1 MSIKEKPMIK
11 NIVSVYDRL
20 YENASAETGNRTYF
34 FLAVSIIGGG
44 LFFLSFFL
52 ADANPFRLLLPGSLH
67 DFSFSARDKRKK
79 AEVFLADAQKKVFT
93 SERKVFLSGDFKRD
107 LVSLITEVGEPPYYE
122 TEENLNKKDLNTNF
136 KKLPNLHYALI
147 TFWKRDGLLIL
158 DFREETLNSEMEAIK
173 VDTSEVRYDIAEE
186 GDQTKLAVIQAK
198 EEKKK
203 KRAKE
208 LKRELLSSGFLALE
222 KTIFANFKDIDRIE
236 YRLNG
241 KIKNFPELEYS
252 LTETKKRQ

>member
-1 MSIKEKPMIK
+1 
-11 NIVSVYDRL
+11 
-20 YENASAETGNRTYF
+20 
-34 FLAVSIIGGG
+34 
-44 LFFLSFFL
+44 
-52 ADANPFRLLLPGSLH
+52 
-67 DFSFSARDKRKK
+67 
-79 AEVFLADAQKKVFT
+79 
-93 SERKVFLSGDFKRD
+93 
-107 LVSLITEVGEPPYYE
+107 
-122 TEENLNKKDLNTNF
+122 
-136 KKLPNLHYALI
+136 
-147 TFWKRDGLLIL
+147 
-158 DFREETLNSEMEAIK
+158 
-173 VDTSEVRYDIAEE
+173 
-186 GDQTKLAVIQAK
+186 DQTKLAVIQAK